1 MYLCDLGLRLTVLYM
16 SALSIKV
23 ELGGRVQQKTVHKA
37 YSSRI
42 EVDVRNRS
50 PIR

>member
-37 YSSRI
+37 YSCRI
-42 EVDVRNRS
+42 EVDLRNGS